1 MTIRNKLIFSSTVY
15 VLLALAVGVI
25 LLTESRNLQTEFT
38 EMRNNYNIVRTV
50 FDLNILAN
58 EYLIHA
64 EERPLTQ
71 WWISYDRMKGLLKE
85 TKSRTSESG
94 KELQILERLERDH
107 GTVKPVFQ
115 QLVDLRHNVN
125 MGRFT
130 GVDLKLL
137 EQRLTGMITTKLQSM
152 VADSAQFYDISR
164 AHVLETQ
171 KWASWM
177 IMVFIAIMVGIQAAN
192 LLIMNRAVVKPL
204 QVLNEGVDIVG
215 SGNLKHLVP
224 ITTKDEIGSLAGSF
238 NRMTLHLNESRE
250 KLEQEINERKQV
262 EMELE
267 SKASELTESN
277 SDLKQFAYVAS
288 HDLQEPLRNIVS
300 CIQLLS
306 RKYQGN
312 MGPEADQ
319 YINYAVEAAKRMQH
333 LIEDLLEYSRV
344 ERKTEEVSLIQSDE
358 ALASANQ
365 NLHSAITESGAVI
378 NSGPLPRIFADPT
391 LLTQLFQNLIGN
403 AIKFRKNE
411 PPTISITAEKMD
423 EDWVFSIRDN
433 GIGMEKEYLE
443 RIFVIFQRLHAR
455 SQYPGTGIGLAIAKK
470 IVERHGG
477 RIWVESQP
485 GMGTTFFFTFKGE
498 NGIRPS
504 LEQ

>member
-1 MTIRNKLIFSSTVY
+1 
-15 VLLALAVGVI
+15 
-25 LLTESRNLQTEFT
+25 
-38 EMRNNYNIVRTV
+38 
-50 FDLNILAN
+50 
-58 EYLIHA
+58 
-64 EERPLTQ
+64 
-71 WWISYDRMKGLLKE
+71 
-85 TKSRTSESG
+85 
-94 KELQILERLERDH
+94 
-107 GTVKPVFQ
+107 
-115 QLVDLRHNVN
+115 
-125 MGRFT
+125 
-130 GVDLKLL
+130 
-137 EQRLTGMITTKLQSM
+137 
-152 VADSAQFYDISR
+152 
-164 AHVLETQ
+164 
-171 KWASWM
+171 
-177 IMVFIAIMVGIQAAN
+177 
-192 LLIMNRAVVKPL
+192 
-204 QVLNEGVDIVG
+204 
-215 SGNLKHLVP
+215 
-224 ITTKDEIGSLAGSF
+224 
-238 NRMTLHLNESRE
+238 
-250 KLEQEINERKQV
+250 
-262 EMELE
+262 
-267 SKASELTESN
+267 
-277 SDLKQFAYVAS
+277 
-288 HDLQEPLRNIVS
+288 
-300 CIQLLS
+300 
-306 RKYQGN
+306 